1 MTSRR
6 TLLIRTAAATAGAAG
21 IAFGSGAF
29 TQVEADRQL
38 SIGIDPD
45 DQALLAIEPNAD
57 LVGDSAEID
66 PDTGEFVVDL
76 EGGNP
81 GALLSLGALDDLD
94 DPESAAITE
103 EAFDVRARSDDP
115 IDLTVSLGDTD
126 GDSEITLLLAEELK
140 ESDTT
145 HAIGEGDE
153 VDDLPELD
161 PDEGDPA
168 DRVFGAIHLDSAA
181 PDELD
186 TEITVS
192 AEILDGD

>member
-94 DPESAAITE
+94 DPESAVITE
-103 EAFDVRARSDDP
+103 EAFDVYARSDDP
-115 IDLTVSLGDTD
+115 IDLAVSLGETE
-126 GDSEITLLLAEELK
+126 GDSEITLLLADELESKEATFAIDEGEE
-140 ESDTT
+140 E
-145 HAIGEGDE
+145 EG
-153 VDDLPELD
+153 LAELD
-161 PDEGDPA
+161 PDGGDDD

-181 PDELD
+181 PAELD